1 MLRRTFLRLTG
12 SAAVAGML
20 PLAAVCRPEAT
31 WAAEANRIGFLLKT
45 MQEERYQADKSFFI
59 ARAEAGGAQVLFD
72 SGNNDEL
79 TQVQQFEAML
89 EAGARVIVLQP
100 VDTATAGGLIDKAHA
115 RGVRV
120 IGYDSMPA
128 GTPPDLMVMQD
139 SWAVGRL
146 QGEAML
152 KWLIE
157 KKGRVE
163 GRVALLMGQPGDSN
177 AAALSDGFLR
187 LLEDQPRRLDL
198 VEQRAHVNW
207 SPDEARATAERLLL
221 QYDNRV
227 DAFVCNND
235 GLASGVIA
243 ALEAE
248 GLADSGKVFVAGAD
262 ADRRNI
268 RWVAQGKQTVD
279 VWKPLKPLA
288 YQAADAALRLAQEP
302 TRPVAEMFGNAQ
314 LIDNGTG
321 KVPTI
326 ITPVTLVTKD
336 NIDSTVIAAGHLTKE
351 QIYGTDCEANL
362 DCTPSEAGG

>member
-1 MLRRTFLRLTG
+1 MLRRAFLRLIS
-12 SAAVAGML
+12 SAAALGVL
-20 PLAAVCRPEAT
+20 PLAAVGRPEAA
-31 WAAEANRIGFLLKT
+31 WAAEAARIGFLLKT
-45 MQEERYQADKSFFI
+45 MQEERYQADRSFFI

-79 TQVQQFEAML
+79 TQVQQVEAML
-89 EAGARVIVLQP
+89 EAGVQVLVLQP
-100 VDTATAGGLIDKAHA
+100 VATGTAGGLIDKAHA

-139 SWAVGRL
+139 SLAVGRL
-146 QGEAML
+146 QGEAMVQ
-152 KWLIE
+152 WLTE

-163 GRVALLMGQPGDSN
+163 GRVALIMGQPGDSN
-177 AAALSDGFLR
+177 AAALSQGFLD
-187 LLEDQPRRLDL
+187 LLQDQPRRLDL
-198 VEQRAHVNW
+198 IEQRSHANW

-221 QYDNRV
+221 QHGNRV

-248 GLADSGKVFVAGAD
+248 GLADSSKVFVAGAD

-268 RWVAQGKQTVD
+268 RWVAQGKQAVD

-288 YQAADAALRLAQEP
+288 YQAADAALRLAREP
-302 TRPVAEMFGNAQ
+302 GKPVGDMFGDVRM
-314 LIDNGTG
+314 IDNGSG
-321 KVPTI
+321 KVPTLV
-326 ITPVTLVTKD
+326 TPVALVTRD

-351 QIYGTDCEANL
+351 QVYGDCAANL
-362 DCTPSEAGG
+362 DCTPGEPGG